1 MTLSLTH
8 ILILLSGFGAA
19 IYFLAE
25 LRVREIA
32 LEAARAHCTKMGV
45 QFLDQSVG
53 SYRVWLKRGK
63 DNKLHIWRSY
73 RFEFTSTG
81 DERYTGNIITLGHL
95 IESIQLQAHKLPAS
109 IDSMDVTVNGVTVN
123 DIRTNGQTENKDK
136 LN

>member
-19 IYFLAE
+19 LYFFAE

-32 LEAARAHCTKMGV
+32 LESARAHCTKMGV

-63 DNKLHIWRSY
+63 DKKLHIWRSY
-73 RFEFTSTG
+73 QFEFASMG
-81 DERYTGNIITLGHL
+81 DERYTGNIITLGKL
-95 IESIQLQAHKLPAS
+95 VESIQLQAHKLPAA
-109 IDSMDVTVNGVTVN
+109 IDSMDVTVNGVPVN
-123 DIRTNGQTENKDK
+123 DIPSNGQTENNDK
-136 LN
+136 LH